1 MRANVSFGGS
11 GAQRAHGEREAAPS
25 GACAYDPVSTECH
38 AGPATAGGSVSRPVE
53 ASEPRERLER
63 RLRRSGGRGSRVGGL
78 SSLQAVSQ
86 QMRRVVSSSIQQAPC
101 TAS

>member
-38 AGPATAGGSVSRPVE
+38 AGPATAGGSVSRPVNH
-53 ASEPRERLER
+53 ASASNVACGGAAGAGRVLVDFR
-63 RLRRSGGRGSRVGGL
+63 RCKR
-78 SSLQAVSQ
+78 
-86 QMRRVVSSSIQQAPC
+86 
-101 TAS
+101 